1 MKRNAIIRIIAW
13 TVSLVILV
21 GLLVLGMNWKYHK
34 NGSYD
39 GVTMIEATEAPGSGN
54 TARIS
59 ATVIEESGLFRSPS
73 PESQQVTLLPAG
85 TSVTI
90 TRRELVGGSEW
101 AYIVS
106 PDSGWIPA
114 DRLRLAD
121 SGTSPARIDGAAQFS
136 ADLREIE
143 IDWVSGNIRL
153 LPTNVSSIQVSESGK
168 DTSKYPMICKQDGQ
182 TLKIEYCTNTIFG
195 DLKNLKFSK
204 DLTIFV
210 PLNWSGRALKVDAAS
225 AKLSVQ
231 DVTIQEAEIDTAS
244 GSSRFDNCTVD
255 SLDIDTASGD
265 VYFEGS
271 LNRLDFDSASA
282 GVQAVLSNVP
292 YEIDMDTASG
302 GLELFLPEDAG
313 FSVKM
318 DTMSGK
324 FDSTLTYTEKSGRFV
339 RGNGACSIDMSSMSG
354 GVTIRSK

>member
-21 GLLVLGMNWKYHK
+21 GLLVAGMNWFRPF
-34 NGSYD
+34 G
-39 GVTMIEATEAPGSGN
+39 
-54 TARIS
+54 ARMEKS
-59 ATVIEESGLFRSPS
+59 EMLPVESSSRLGAATVISSDM
-73 PESQQVTLLPAG
+73 Q
-85 TSVTI
+85 
-90 TRRELVGGSEW
+90 
-101 AYIVS
+101 
-106 PDSGWIPA
+106 
-114 DRLRLAD
+114 
-121 SGTSPARIDGAAQFS
+121 
-136 ADLREIE
+136 EIE

-153 LPTNVSSIQVSESGK
+153 VPANVSHIEVSESGE
-168 DTSKYPMICKQDGQ
+168 DTSKYPMICRQDGQ

-204 DLTIFV
+204 DLTILV
-210 PLNWSGRALKVDAAS
+210 PMDWSGRALKVDAAS

-231 DVTIQEAEIDTAS
+231 DLTIREVDVDTAS
-244 GSSRFDNCTVD
+244 GECQFHNCAVED
-255 SLDIDTASGD
+255 LDIDTASGD

-271 LNRLDFDSASA
+271 LNKLDCDSASA
-282 GVQAVLSNVP
+282 SVQAVLSNVP

-302 GLELFLPEDAG
+302 TLELFLPEDAG
-313 FSVKM
+313 FSAKM

-324 FDSTLTYTEKSGRFV
+324 FDSTLDFIAKNGRYV

>member
-153 LPTNVSSIQVSESGK
+153 VPANVSSIEVSESGE
-168 DTSKYPMICKQDGQ
+168 DTSKYPMICRQDGQ